1 MNLTILA
8 YLRALCDVESIVEVD
23 AGGLRSVCSS
33 ICVYLQGCALVVP
46 ANFINRCS
54 QTSYLRRRAEL
65 GVADGLRGPTCAR
78 RARDLCDEGR
88 VIAIHFLRSSPCP
101 TRGRRAR
108 CAGVELDTVAL
119 LMKLDVTKAQLD
131 GAEQQQRAHRASPP
145 LAAPD
150 LRAGI
155 ASAALSGAQITTN
168 RGRRLLRPIL
178 REQERAICGDCA

>member
-1 MNLTILA
+1 MA
-8 YLRALCDVESIVEVD
+8 HLRALRDV

-33 ICVYLQGCALVVP
+33 ICVHLQGCALVVP

-54 QTSYLRRRAEL
+54 QKP
-65 GVADGLRGPTCAR
+65 PTFGASGRSR

-108 CAGVELDTVAL
+108 CARAELDTAGGVAL
-119 LMKLDVTKAQLD
+119 LMKLDVAKAQLD

-150 LRAGI
+150 LCAGI

-168 RGRRLLRPIL
+168 RARNLLRPI
-178 REQERAICGDCA
+178 RQERAICGDCA